1 MRVGWGRAAVRRGE
15 EAKLD
20 INCKVQV
27 APSRGTDSPLPS
39 LGHGE
44 SLARPERP
52 PHLGLWCHLGVAG
65 TQLRGCGLRSASRQ
79 VVMVQTLGPGKGVPW
94 AASQDSP
101 AAWGRLGALT
111 GRS

>member
-1 MRVGWGRAAVRRGE
+1 MRVGWGRVAVRRGE

-27 APSRGTDSPLPS
+27 APSWGADSPLLR

-65 TQLRGCGLRSASRQ
+65 TQLRGCDLRSASRK
-79 VVMVQTLGPGKGVPW
+79 VVMVETLGPGKGVPW
-94 AASQDSP
+94 AALQDSP
-101 AAWGRLGALT
+101 AARGCLGALT
-111 GRS
+111 GRG